1 MEKIMTE
8 TYVPLVFDFP
18 GDYETPS
25 SLLSKIRGEEY
36 LFLLESAEGGER
48 IGRYS
53 FMSWGPK
60 EILSFDKNVNY
71 DIINYLA
78 QKFPVLNVRNKKEL
92 PRFIGGIVGYFSYDI
107 VRQWEKIPELTLD
120 NLNFPIAEFQVVD
133 FLVVFDHLKRKISVI
148 FVVPEEEIETPILKE
163 RINERL
169 AQIKELFKKEPQR
182 VSAYKKEFSIEALTS
197 QEEYESNVEKAIE
210 YIKAGEIFQVVYSQ
224 RFYTEYEGDPYLLY
238 RALRLINPSPYMFY
252 LKFKDRYLIG
262 SSPEALVKVEGDR
275 AEIRPIA
282 GTRRRGETEEEDR
295 NLEEELL
302 NDEKERAEH
311 TMLLDLARND
321 LGRVA
326 EIGTVRAENVMKIEK
341 YSHVMHL
348 VSNVSCKV
356 KEGIHPLE
364 VLRASFPAGTVS
376 GAPKVRA
383 MEIIEELEKY
393 RRGPYAG
400 GVGYLS
406 LNGNL
411 DTCITIRTFFLDGKN
426 LYLQTGA
433 GIVYDSI
440 KKREYEECIN
450 KAKALFEAI
459 KMAGELGYDFVNR

>member
-148 FVVPEEEIETPILKE
+148 FVVPEEEIEDPILKE

-262 SSPEALVKVEGDR
+262 SSPEAF
-275 AEIRPIA
+275 I
-282 GTRRRGETEEEDR
+282 
-295 NLEEELL
+295 
-302 NDEKERAEH
+302 
-311 TMLLDLARND
+311 
-321 LGRVA
+321 
-326 EIGTVRAENVMKIEK
+326 
-341 YSHVMHL
+341 
-348 VSNVSCKV
+348 
-356 KEGIHPLE
+356 
-364 VLRASFPAGTVS
+364 
-376 GAPKVRA
+376 
-383 MEIIEELEKY
+383 
-393 RRGPYAG
+393 
-400 GVGYLS
+400 
-406 LNGNL
+406 
-411 DTCITIRTFFLDGKN
+411 FFLR
-426 LYLQTGA
+426 
-433 GIVYDSI
+433 S
-440 KKREYEECIN
+440 
-450 KAKALFEAI
+450 
-459 KMAGELGYDFVNR
+459 